1 MLWLHDYLITDI
13 NTWFELLN
21 MWSCQHKKGSELN
34 KCKDHQTSIQTV
46 KNCGKKCIHTMLDGK
61 NSKMIVG
68 MCLYIHVCFSS
79 TIKQQLL
86 TSRRQKTTWFVCPYT
101 HLVLSLLRAINTIKW
116 ITNAVMC
123 VREKNEHPEVGSD
136 PEMSVQHQQ
145 VRPLPICL
153 VLVSKDLYRKRKAGV
168 R

>member
-86 TSRRQKTTWFVCPYT
+86 TSRRQKKHDLCVHIHILFYHFYEPSTP
-101 HLVLSLLRAINTIKW
+101 SSELLTPSCASGKRMSIQRLDLTQKCLFNINK
-116 ITNAVMC
+116 
-123 VREKNEHPEVGSD
+123 
-136 PEMSVQHQQ
+136 
-145 VRPLPICL
+145 
-153 VLVSKDLYRKRKAGV
+153 
-168 R
+168 